1 MFINAECDSFL
12 INNISHTI
20 YKENIISYYM
30 EFVSIEN
37 VDMVMRQTNYTKEK
51 AEQKLSEHNNVTI
64 NVIKEY
70 LNITEK
76 KETEEKKLPKN
87 LLNIKNMREILKNT
101 KPLKSTMEHL
111 SQ

>member
-1 MFINAECDSFL
+1 
-12 INNISHTI
+12 
-20 YKENIISYYM
+20 M
-30 EFVSIEN
+30 EFVSIES
-37 VDMVMRQTNYTKEK
+37 VDIVMRQTNYTKEK
-51 AEQKLSEHNNVTI
+51 AEEKLSEHNNVTI

-76 KETEEKKLPKN
+76 KEKKETKIPKN
-87 LLNIKNMREILKNT
+87 LLNIKNMRKILKNT